1 MTNKPIQQFK
11 AGNISGAIWENER
24 EKNGTVISFKTV
36 SMRRSWYDKDK
47 KLWRDETINLHKT
60 DIPKMIVILNRIQE
74 EILLNDKGEDENNE

>member
-1 MTNKPIQQFK
+1 
-11 AGNISGAIWENER
+11 
-24 EKNGTVISFKTV
+24 
-36 SMRRSWYDKDK
+36 MRRSWYDKDK